1 MDAKRGGSVTSG
13 DAYQRCAPPP
23 LNDYRGLRIDHRK
36 PDNWVYSHPT
46 TQEGRN
52 ITPALSAFLRD
63 HFAPVAKP
71 PAITYPSP
79 WMPTK
84 GDMEPPF

>member
-1 MDAKRGGSVTSG
+1 MT
-13 DAYQRCAPPP
+13 
-23 LNDYRGLRIDHRK
+23 
-36 PDNWVYSHPT
+36 PT

-52 ITPALSAFLRD
+52 ISPALEAFLRD

-71 PAITYPSP
+71 PAITYPTP
-79 WMPTK
+79 WMPTT

>member
-1 MDAKRGGSVTSG
+1 MT
-13 DAYQRCAPPP
+13 
-23 LNDYRGLRIDHRK
+23 
-36 PDNWVYSHPT
+36 PT

-52 ITPALSAFLRD
+52 ITPALAAFLRN

-71 PAITYPSP
+71 SAIAYSTP

>member
-1 MDAKRGGSVTSG
+1 MTT
-13 DAYQRCAPPP
+13 
-23 LNDYRGLRIDHRK
+23 
-36 PDNWVYSHPT
+36 T

-52 ITPALSAFLRD
+52 ITPALSAFLRN

-71 PAITYPSP
+71 PAIAYPKP

>member
-1 MDAKRGGSVTSG
+1 MTIPQSLAT
-13 DAYQRCAPPP
+13 
-23 LNDYRGLRIDHRK
+23 
-36 PDNWVYSHPT
+36 
-46 TQEGRN
+46 
-52 ITPALSAFLRD
+52 FLRD

-71 PAITYPSP
+71 PAITYPTP